1 MMDESMVLTLQ
12 QDPGILPLALLQVS
26 CETAGKYPSKTFT
39 NAGVYRW
46 GGTTQYFLH
55 LAITLLKHCFEKD
68 GKFSSWKELVCL
80 TMS

>member
-39 NAGVYRW
+39 NAGVYR
-46 GGTTQYFLH
+46 
-55 LAITLLKHCFEKD
+55 
-68 GKFSSWKELVCL
+68 
-80 TMS
+80 